1 MSVLADEK
9 RFHNPPSVTDLNDLK
24 LSFAALEK
32 EIVYRLRNALR
43 HYDIYRDEQLIADE
57 LREEL
62 KKFRR
67 LASSRSVEIALEL
80 LALEIKGE
88 LPPELFIM
96 PTSRVVESIMLILGG
111 DTKEDAAKGWQL
123 FLTYRADTR

>member
-9 RFHNPPSVTDLNDLK
+9 RFHDPPTIFLK
-24 LSFAALEK
+24 KRDSIVIAALTK
-32 EIVYRLRNALR
+32 EITYRLRNALR
-43 HYDIYRDEQLIADE
+43 HYSIYRDDQLIADE

-62 KKFRR
+62 KKLKHAPRA
-67 LASSRSVEIALEL
+67 LEIALEL

-96 PTSRVVESIMLILGG
+96 PTFRVVKSIMLILGG
-111 DTKEDAAKGWQL
+111 DTEEDAAKGWQL